1 MEHTTLQT
9 TSTQKNIIWGLR
21 ILISALFIV
30 SAVGKIYWD
39 PSSYFTLTTFE
50 AKQLVPMG
58 FNADFAQWFSR
69 TLIGCELALGLL
81 ILQRHFYS
89 RLILTVSFLMLLIFV
104 IHLSYDMS
112 VHGNKGNCGCFGALI
127 KMTPLEA
134 IIKNLIA
141 MLILGYLYAKRK
153 VVVEG
158 NNYWVLTTGTFFSIM
173 LIFMIGMPK
182 STIGK
187 PVMLQLSE
195 NTGDDTEIVEPKDD
209 TSSVNSSSTVVT
221 QPSSVDSVP
230 VISEP
235 KPKKSG
241 YANLYKDIDKGK
253 KLLCFF
259 APGCEHCQQAIKD
272 LTAMSKTIKDFPQI
286 KIVFIDEQ
294 PEIIPEFFA
303 QAGKQYPYQVKDPG
317 TFFTILGAA
326 NTPMVNYLWNG
337 NKIKVYEG
345 TEESGGNYFKP
356 AEFKKIVSKTWDEL
370 KKK

>member
-1 MEHTTLQT
+1 MEQTTLRT
-9 TSTQKNIIWGLR
+9 SSTQKNIVWGLR
-21 ILISALFIV
+21 LLISALFIV

-81 ILQRHFYS
+81 ILQRHFYG
-89 RLILTVSFLMLLIFV
+89 RLVLTVSFLMLLIFV

-141 MLILGYLYAKRK
+141 MVVLGYLYAKRK
-153 VVVEG
+153 VVDEG
-158 NNYWVLTTGTFFSIM
+158 NNFWVLTTGTFFSIM

-187 PVMLQLSE
+187 PVTIQL
-195 NTGDDTEIVEPKDD
+195 NDDDSSTSEIVEPSDD
-209 TSSVNSSSTVVT
+209 TTTSTVST
-221 QPSSVDSVP
+221 TTKPASVDSVP
-230 VISEP
+230 VVSEP

-272 LTAMSKTIKDFPQI
+272 LTAMSKTVKDFPQI
-286 KIVFIDEQ
+286 KIVFMDE
-294 PEIIPEFFA
+294 ETEKIPEFFA

-345 TEESGGNYFKP
+345 TAESGGNYFKP